1 MREIAT
7 VAALRAMGTAPP
19 QLKVH
24 SPRALNVGRKRAEIF
39 AERAR
44 E

>member
-1 MREIAT
+1 
-7 VAALRAMGTAPP
+7 MGTAPP